1 MDLARESKLG
11 KEIQQ
16 LNLLSPKHCLLAV
29 YLLYESKV
37 NSKSKWIEYIKMLP
51 SDYSNFP
58 IFFKDKELEFLNG
71 SPILNQIKE
80 KLSDLKS
87 DYNEIINNTSFSKLI
102 KNSTFEDFCKM
113 RMAVSSRV
121 FGIKTYGRKTD
132 CLCPLADMINHK
144 RPRQTQWYFSDNL
157 DSFVMQAIDDIEE
170 GCEIFDSYGKKCNS
184 RFFLNYGFIIRNN
197 ESNEYPFSLE
207 DIDKKLKFYSTIN
220 TNDDNLD
227 NFENLKIEEKKS
239 DQELM
244 KIFRL
249 KCNLD
254 DQVFDEFLSY
264 IRKSILIKNLELT
277 LKPTEVSV
285 ILRELS
291 IIKEKE
297 PKESESESPNVN
309 VNTNSN
315 TNYNMIS
322 SDNYSYDVR
331 FYFIKI
337 TGPISLENEICCLK
351 FLLTLIK
358 SANSKYPTTLNQD
371 LEIININTNL
381 TENEIN
387 CILMRMS
394 EKKVLEFFREF
405 CEFTLDF
412 IENLDLKQKST
423 KNKRKMKN
431 VKKMLQENYEIQNF
445 LPYFENVLFKLIN
458 DLVK

>member
-16 LNLLSPKHCLLAV
+16 LNLLSPKHCLFAV
-29 YLLYESKV
+29 YLLYESRV
-37 NSKSKWIEYIKMLP
+37 NSKSKWSEYIKMLP

-87 DYNEIINNTSFSKLI
+87 DYNEIVNNTSFLKLI

-207 DIDKKLKFYSTIN
+207 DIDKKLKFYSMIN

-227 NFENLKIEEKKS
+227 KFENLKIDEKKS
-239 DQELM
+239 DQELL

-264 IRKSILIKNLELT
+264 LRKSILIKNLELT
-277 LKPTEVSV
+277 LKPMEISV

-291 IIKEKE
+291 IIKEKDS
-297 PKESESESPNVN
+297 KESESESTNVNVN

-315 TNYNMIS
+315 TNYNMNS
-322 SDNYSYDVR
+322 NDNYSNDVR
-331 FYFIKI
+331 FHFI
-337 TGPISLENEICCLK
+337 
-351 FLLTLIK
+351 
-358 SANSKYPTTLNQD
+358 
-371 LEIININTNL
+371 
-381 TENEIN
+381 
-387 CILMRMS
+387 
-394 EKKVLEFFREF
+394 
-405 CEFTLDF
+405 
-412 IENLDLKQKST
+412 
-423 KNKRKMKN
+423 
-431 VKKMLQENYEIQNF
+431 
-445 LPYFENVLFKLIN
+445 
-458 DLVK
+458 